1 MNKPVYLGLSVL
13 EISKTLS
20 YEFIKATQNYPTW
33 IPIVLLFILKM
44 RMFMKIFQMII
55 KKRFDTSNHEVN
67 RSLPTRKKK
76 KVIGLMKD
84 GLGGKLM
91 TLFVALRGK
100 IYFY

>member
-1 MNKPVYLGLSVL
+1 
-13 EISKTLS
+13 
-20 YEFIKATQNYPTW
+20 
-33 IPIVLLFILKM
+33 
-44 RMFMKIFQMII
+44 MKIFQMII
-55 KKRFDTSNHEVN
+55 KKRFDTSKHEVN

-76 KVIGLMKD
+76 KVIELMKD